1 MALVIISSI
10 FAYGVLYSGNCV
22 LIVAISLQYGSLKIS
37 MVDFSNYDYLSN
49 TDICKKLLQSMEKI
63 ARYLLMHIFVS
74 M

>member
-10 FAYGVLYSGNCV
+10 FAYGVLCSGNCV

-37 MVDFSNYDYLSN
+37 MFDFSNYDYLSN